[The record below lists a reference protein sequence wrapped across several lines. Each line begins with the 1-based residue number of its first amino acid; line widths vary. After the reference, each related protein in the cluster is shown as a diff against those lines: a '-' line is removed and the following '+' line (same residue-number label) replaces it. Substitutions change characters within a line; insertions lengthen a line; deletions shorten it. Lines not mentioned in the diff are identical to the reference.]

1 MSKNRN
7 NVNNRNVNT
16 NPVEPEVAEEV
27 KAVDTAPQTEE
38 DNKPADPAPEVV
50 EEKKVGFFKKAKTKV
65 SKAYNEGITLPPIK
79 TVVKTIGIAAAGAA
93 AAVLVIAKV
102 RDGGEDDFYAL
113 EDHSPE
119 EIPETLEATFEA
131 DVPEAE
137 E

>member
-1 MSKNRN
+1 MNKKYEK
-7 NVNNRNVNT
+7 NVNENT
-16 NPVEPEVAEEV
+16 NPVNPEVVEEE
-27 KAVDTAPQTEE
+27 AVDAATQTE

-50 EEKKVGFFKKAKTKV
+50 EEKVGFFKKAKTKV

-102 RDGGEDDFYAL
+102 RNGEEDEFYAL
-113 EDHSPE
+113 EDRSPE
-119 EIPETLEATFEA
+119 DIPEPIETTFEEDIPET
-131 DVPEAE
+131 E

>member
-7 NVNNRNVNT
+7 NVNNVNVNT
-16 NPVEPEVAEEV
+16 EPVNPEVAEEV
-27 KAVDTAPQTEE
+27 KAAEAAPQTE
-38 DNKPADPAPEVV
+38 DNKQADPAPEVV
-50 EEKKVGFFKKAKTKV
+50 EKIGVFKKAKTKL

-113 EDHSPE
+113 EEHSPE

-131 DVPEAE
+131 DVLETE

>member
-1 MSKNRN
+1 MSKKYNVN
-7 NVNNRNVNT
+7 NVNNENTAVN
-16 NPVEPEVAEEV
+16 PEVDEEV
-27 KAVDTAPQTEE
+27 KAAEAAPQTE
-38 DNKPADPAPEVV
+38 DDKPADPAPEVV
-50 EEKKVGFFKKAKTKV
+50 EKEGFFKRAKTKV

-113 EDHSPE
+113 EEHGPE
-119 EIPETLEATFEA
+119 EIPEVLEATFEA

>member
-1 MSKNRN
+1 MKAKTI
-7 NVNNRNVNT
+7 VNENENVNT
-16 NPVEPEVAEEV
+16 NPVNPEVDEETAE
-27 KAVDTAPQTEE
+27 AVAQTE
-38 DNKPADPAPEVV
+38 DDKPADPAPEVV
-50 EEKKVGFFKKAKTKV
+50 EKVGFFKKAKTKV

-119 EIPETLEATFEA
+119 EIPEVLEATFEA
-131 DVPEAE
+131 DVPEDE

>member
-1 MSKNRN
+1 MSKDRN
-7 NVNNRNVNT
+7 NVNNVNT
-16 NPVEPEVAEEV
+16 DPGNPEVAEELE
-27 KAVDTAPQTEE
+27 AASAATQTE

-50 EEKKVGFFKKAKTKV
+50 EKVGFFKKAKTKI

-79 TVVKTIGIAAAGAA
+79 TVVKTVGIAAAGAA

-102 RDGGEDDFYAL
+102 RDGGEDEFYTL

-119 EIPETLEATFEA
+119 EIPETIEATFEE
-131 DVPEAE
+131 DIPEAE

>member
-1 MSKNRN
+1 MNKKYEK
-7 NVNNRNVNT
+7 NVNENT
-16 NPVEPEVAEEV
+16 NPVNPEVVEEE
-27 KAVDTAPQTEE
+27 AADAATQTE

-50 EEKKVGFFKKAKTKV
+50 EEKVGFFKKAKTKV

-102 RDGGEDDFYAL
+102 RNGEEDEFYAL
-113 EDHSPE
+113 EDHRQE
-119 EIPETLEATFEA
+119 EILDALETAIET
-131 DVPEAE
+131 DVPETE

>member
-7 NVNNRNVNT
+7 NVNNVNVNT
-16 NPVEPEVAEEV
+16 EPVNPEVAEEV
-27 KAVDTAPQTEE
+27 KAAEAAPQTE
-38 DNKPADPAPEVV
+38 DNKQADPAPEVV
-50 EEKKVGFFKKAKTKV
+50 EEEKVGFFKKAKKKV

-131 DVPEAE
+131 DVLETE

>member
-1 MSKNRN
+1 MGKKYNAN
-7 NVNNRNVNT
+7 NVNENT
-16 NPVEPEVAEEV
+16 NLVDLEVYEE
-27 KAVDTAPQTEE
+27 KAASAATQTE
-38 DNKPADPAPEVV
+38 DDKPADPAPEVV
-50 EEKKVGFFKKAKTKV
+50 EEKVGFFKKAKTKV

-102 RDGGEDDFYAL
+102 RDGGEDDCYAL

-119 EIPETLEATFEA
+119 EIPEVLEATFEA

>member
-1 MSKNRN
+1 MNKKYEKN
-7 NVNNRNVNT
+7 VNVNT
-16 NPVEPEVAEEV
+16 DPVNPEVDEEM
-27 KAVDTAPQTEE
+27 AASAATQTE

-50 EEKKVGFFKKAKTKV
+50 EEKVGFFKKAKTKV

-102 RDGGEDDFYAL
+102 RDGGEDDVYAL

-119 EIPETLEATFEA
+119 EIPEVLEATFEA